1 MKIRDLKI
9 GSQLLSGFAII
20 LFLVSSIGIISYVQ
34 NTWIHEQSRLLY
46 NHPLQVRRAV
56 GALTTDIHLMRLGT
70 RDLMLAANMKE
81 EREALQLIEENA
93 ADASRQFE
101 IINRLYLGPKEDVEA
116 AQKAFIAWKTARD
129 VNTTLAIDKDI
140 NTVKESI
147 TKNGDVG
154 KLREEMLE
162 KIQVIDNYAQ
172 NKATTIFTES
182 EKHKDLVFT
191 ELIGLIVIII
201 IATLIVYVTLLRN
214 IRKPLVMLTKIT
226 RRFDHGDMS
235 ARCHFTSK
243 NEIGEL
249 SKSFNTLAEN
259 LQITND
265 LNVKTALLADMM
277 LIEDDVKEFFRV
289 TLQILMEDT
298 ESEMAAVYLLSENKQ
313 DFVHLISI
321 GLAERARKSFSAVY
335 HEGEFGSVLTTK
347 RIQHIKNIPEDTR
360 YIFKTTGG
368 NVVPKEIITIPILS
382 GNEVIAI
389 ISLANIH
396 PYSEPAIQLINKIH
410 LTYCARVDKILTYEK
425 IKSFSESLSAQNREL
440 EEQKRELSKQSA
452 ELTEQ
457 NRELEIQKKMLHEA
471 NNLKTSFLSNM
482 SHELRTPLNSVIA
495 LSGVLNRK
503 LADKIPQE
511 EYSYLEVIERNGRN
525 LLALINNILDIAR
538 IESGREEIELT
549 EFNLCDSV
557 TEIITL
563 LHPQAAEKN
572 IQINKAG
579 GDCET
584 RITSD
589 ENKLKHI
596 LQNLLSNAVKF
607 TEQGEITI
615 SLKKSIDEVA
625 VTISDTGIGIK
636 AEQISHIFDEFRQAD
651 ESTSRRFGGTGLGLS
666 IAKKYANLL
675 GGTISVKSE
684 PGVGSSFT
692 LTLPLYYTG
701 EYFEETPEVDVYYHA
716 NQNGNID
723 RTLRSAKDSRTV
735 LLIEDNIP
743 AVIQMKD
750 ILEESGYMVIAAR
763 DGQEGLD
770 TLNHILPDAI
780 ILDLMMPGMDGFH
793 VLETMRNDE
802 RSVDIP
808 VLILT
813 AKHITKEELSFLKQN
828 HIHQLIQKGDVKR
841 DDLLKTVSEM
851 VKQTPPSSSH

>member
-9 GSQLLSGFAII
+9 GSQLLLGFAII
-20 LFLVSSIGIISYVQ
+20 LFFVSSIGIISYVQ
-34 NTWIHEQSRLLY
+34 NKWIHEQSRLLY

-56 GALTTDIHLMRLGT
+56 GALTTNIHLMRLGT
-70 RDLMLAANMKE
+70 RDLMLAANTKE

-93 ADASRQFE
+93 AGALRQFE
-101 IINRLYLGPKEDVEA
+101 IINRLYLGPQKDVEA

-129 VNTTLAIDKDI
+129 VNTTLAVDKDI
-140 NTVKESI
+140 NAVKESI
-147 TKNGDVG
+147 TKTGYVG
-154 KLREEMLE
+154 KLREDMLE
-162 KIQVIDNYAQ
+162 KIQIIDNYAQ
-172 NKATTIFTES
+172 NRATTIFTES
-182 EKHKDLVFT
+182 ERHKDLVLN
-191 ELIGLIVIII
+191 ELAGVILIII
-201 IATLIVYVTLLRN
+201 IVTLIVYVTLLRN
-214 IRKPLVMLTKIT
+214 IRKPLVALTKIT

-259 LQITND
+259 LRITNN

-298 ESEMAAVYLLSENKQ
+298 ESEMAAVYLLSDDKQ
-313 DFVHLISI
+313 NYVHLISI
-321 GLAERARKSFSAVY
+321 GLAERARKSFSAIY

-368 NVVPKEIITIPILS
+368 NVVPREIITIPILS
-382 GNEVIAI
+382 GNEIIAI

-396 PYSEPAIQLINKIH
+396 PYSELAIQLINKIH
-410 LTYCARVDKILTYEK
+410 LTYCARVDKILAYEK
-425 IKSFSESLSAQNREL
+425 IKSFSESLSA
-440 EEQKRELSKQSA
+440 
-452 ELTEQ
+452 Q

-549 EFNLCDSV
+549 EFNLCDCV

-563 LHPQAAEKN
+563 IHPQAAEKN
-572 IQINKAG
+572 IIINKAG
-579 GDCET
+579 GDCDT

-589 ENKLKHI
+589 ENKIKHI
-596 LQNLLSNAVKF
+596 LQNLLGNAVKF
-607 TEQGEITI
+607 TEQGAITI
-615 SLKKSIDEVA
+615 SLKKSIDEVT
-625 VTISDTGIGIK
+625 VTVSDTGIGIR

-675 GGTISVKSE
+675 GGSISVESQ

-701 EYFEETPEVDVYYHA
+701 EYFEDIPEADVYYHA
-716 NQNGNID
+716 KQNDNPERPLI
-723 RTLRSAKDSRTV
+723 SPKDSRTV

-763 DGQEGLD
+763 DGKEGLD

-802 RSVDIP
+802 RSVNIP

-828 HIHQLIQKGDVKR
+828 HIHQLIQKGDIKR
-841 DDLLKTVSEM
+841 DELLKTISEM
-851 VKQTPPSSSH
+851 VKQDPSSL